1 MSNNN
6 IGWEMI
12 LLEIN
17 NMSKNEQT
25 YNILKKGLD
34 ASSERST
41 VIADNIANINTKG
54 YKRKYV
60 TFEES
65 LQNSVNN
72 LEMKTT
78 DERHIKINGNAGD
91 IQVKEDDSNLKQDGN
106 NVDIDNEMVNLAAN
120 NLMYNAMISQINS
133 RISMTKEVINGGK

>member
-1 MSNNN
+1 
-6 IGWEMI
+6 
-12 LLEIN
+12 
-17 NMSKNEQT
+17 MSKNEYT

-34 ASSERST
+34 AASERST

-60 TFEES
+60 TFEET
-65 LQNSVNN
+65 LKNSSND

-78 DERHIKINGNAGD
+78 DDKHMKINGDAGD
-91 IQVKEDDSNLKQDGN
+91 IQVKQDSSNLKEDGN

>member
-1 MSNNN
+1 M
-6 IGWEMI
+6 
-12 LLEIN
+12 EIS
-17 NMSKNEQT
+17 NMSKNGYT
-25 YNILKKGLD
+25 YNILKRGLD
-34 ASSERST
+34 AASERST
-41 VIADNIANINTKG
+41 VIGDNIANINTKG

-60 TFEES
+60 TFEET
-65 LQNSVNN
+65 LKNSSND

-78 DERHIKINGNAGD
+78 DDKHMKINGDAGD
-91 IQVKEDDSNLKQDGN
+91 IQVKQDNSNLKEDGN

>member
-1 MSNNN
+1 M
-6 IGWEMI
+6 
-12 LLEIN
+12 EIS
-17 NMSKNEQT
+17 NMSKSGYT

-34 ASSERST
+34 AASERST

-60 TFEES
+60 TFEET
-65 LQNSVNN
+65 LKNSSND

-78 DERHIKINGNAGD
+78 DDKHMKINGDAGD
-91 IQVKEDDSNLKQDGN
+91 IQVKQDNSNLNEDGN
-106 NVDIDNEMVNLAAN
+106 NVDIDNEMVNLASN

>member
-1 MSNNN
+1 M
-6 IGWEMI
+6 
-12 LLEIN
+12 EIS
-17 NMSKNEQT
+17 NMSKNEYT

-34 ASSERST
+34 AASERST
-41 VIADNIANINTKG
+41 VIADNIANVNTKD

-65 LQNSVNN
+65 LQNSVEN
-72 LEMKTT
+72 LELKTT
-78 DERHIKINGNAGD
+78 DEKHIKINGSVGD
-91 IQVKEDDSNLKQDGN
+91 IQVKQDNSNLKEDGN

-120 NLMYNAMISQINS
+120 NLMYNAMISQINT

>member
-1 MSNNN
+1 M
-6 IGWEMI
+6 
-12 LLEIN
+12 EIS
-17 NMSKNEQT
+17 NMSKNGYT

-34 ASSERST
+34 AASERST
-41 VIADNIANINTKG
+41 VIGDNIANINTKG

-60 TFEES
+60 TFEET
-65 LQNSVNN
+65 LKNSSND

-78 DERHIKINGNAGD
+78 DDKHMKINGDAGD
-91 IQVKEDDSNLKQDGN
+91 IQVKQDNSNLKEDGN

>member
-1 MSNNN
+1 M
-6 IGWEMI
+6 
-12 LLEIN
+12 EIS
-17 NMSKNEQT
+17 NMSKNGYT

-34 ASSERST
+34 AASERST

-60 TFEES
+60 TFEET
-65 LQNSVNN
+65 LKNSSND
-72 LEMKTT
+72 LELKTT
-78 DERHIKINGNAGD
+78 DDKHMKINGDAGD
-91 IQVKEDDSNLKQDGN
+91 IQVKQDSGNLKEDGN